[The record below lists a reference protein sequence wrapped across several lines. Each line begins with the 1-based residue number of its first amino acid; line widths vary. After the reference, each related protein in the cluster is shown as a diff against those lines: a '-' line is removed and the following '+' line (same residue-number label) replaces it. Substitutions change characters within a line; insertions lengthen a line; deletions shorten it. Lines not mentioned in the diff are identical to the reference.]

1 MRPLV
6 RGRRANALIEAA
18 MLLPL
23 LTYFFMGTVE
33 FARIGYTYYT
43 LQKILY
49 NFARFAATRQSL
61 DFCAD
66 GDTTLT
72 QARNF
77 AITGTTDSS
86 TEALLPNLT
95 VDALQIRIE
104 RVDPDSGEL
113 TECECSNANGCDLA
127 NGGRGPDFV
136 AVRLTDGYP
145 IQIRI
150 PFLGSDP
157 IILRPQVRIPYGG
170 S

>member
-1 MRPLV
+1 MRP
-6 RGRRANALIEAA
+6 RHGRRKANALIEAA

-43 LQKILY
+43 LQKIMY
-49 NFARFAATRQSL
+49 NFARFVSTRSAL

-66 GDTTLT
+66 GDTQLT

-77 AITGTTDSS
+77 AVTGTTDNS
-86 TEALLPNLT
+86 TEPLLPDLRPDSFQ
-95 VDALQIRIE
+95 VRIE
-104 RVDPDSGEL
+104 RVEPESGEL
-113 TECECSNANGCDLA
+113 TECECSNAGGCDLT

-136 AVRLTDGYP
+136 AVRLSDGYP
-145 IQIRI
+145 VVIRI

-157 IILRPQVRIPYGG
+157 IILRPQARVPYGG